1 MKTIALSLIA
11 SAAVTGSV
19 FAGQQVSHKEFKQ
32 PAAEPCFKDT
42 ELQVDIFGTWTYT
55 PEASRYEDG
64 FGGGVG
70 VNYFVQRYFGVGV
83 DGQIYDG
90 GANGVWDVTGRLI
103 ARYPIELGTYCLAPY
118 AFGGGGIQADST
130 TSGTWHAGAG
140 LEWRATQKIG
150 VFGESRYTWGAQND
164 DAYQARLGVRFAF

>member
-1 MKTIALSLIA
+1 M
-11 SAAVTGSV
+11 
-19 FAGQQVSHKEFKQ
+19 
-32 PAAEPCFKDT
+32 
-42 ELQVDIFGTWTYT
+42 
-55 PEASRYEDG
+55 
-64 FGGGVG
+64 
-70 VNYFVQRYFGVGV
+70 